1 MFQTLECTFPKQGVH
16 AYAFDKISI
25 QTKRQFLDYR
35 YYWKSYCKHTALCSL
50 LQIILKQQLWEN
62 AKQPDVY
69 LPKKAKQT
77 KNKNKSTQQWKSL
90 E

>member
-50 LQIILKQQLWEN
+50 LQIILKQQLWEKCKTARRLL
-62 AKQPDVY
+62 AKKSKTN
-69 LPKKAKQT
+69 KK
-77 KNKNKSTQQWKSL
+77 
-90 E
+90 